1 MEMQTQLKALQERIA
16 TLKDNIQTEEATK
29 NAFILPFIQLLGY
42 DVFNPLEVIPEFI
55 SDVGIKKGEKV
66 DFAIAKDSVP
76 IIIIE
81 CKHWKENLNL
91 HDTQL
96 QRYFN
101 VSKAKFGILT
111 NGIQYRFYTDLE
123 KPNIMDT
130 EPFLLFDF
138 ENYKEHSVN
147 ELCKFHKSAFDVDK
161 ITNTASLLKYSTA
174 FKQLFQQ
181 ELNEPSEEFVKF
193 FAKQIYTG
201 RLTEKVLEQFNDI
214 VKKSLQQ
221 SLKDIVSDRLTSAL
235 KKEEDTAVQS
245 EPEESEEEE
254 SKIVTTEEEI
264 EGFHIVKSILRES
277 VDISRIYARD
287 TQSYFGVLLDDNNRK
302 PLCRLHLNGGKK
314 YLGIFDS
321 NKKESRVQ
329 LEVMD
334 DIYKYAQQL
343 KDTIGYYE

>member
-29 NAFILPFIQLLGY
+29 NAFILPFIQSLGY

-66 DFAIAKDSVP
+66 DFAIAKDGVP

-193 FAKQIYTG
+193 FAKQIYSG

-235 KKEEDTAVQS
+235 KKEEDTTVQP
-245 EPEESEEEE
+245 EPDELKEEE
-254 SKIVTTEEEI
+254 SKVVTTEEEI

-277 VDISRIYARD
+277 VEISRIYARD

-321 NKKESRVQ
+321 NKKETRVQ

-334 DIYKYAQQL
+334 DIYKYAEQL
-343 KDTIGYYE
+343 KETIGYYE

>member
-29 NAFILPFIQLLGY
+29 NAFILPFIQSLGY

-66 DFAIAKDSVP
+66 DFAIAKDGIP

-193 FAKQIYTG
+193 FAKQIYSG

-235 KKEEDTAVQS
+235 KKEENTTVQP
-245 EPEESEEEE
+245 EPDEPKEEE
-254 SKIVTTEEEI
+254 SKVVTTEEEI

-321 NKKESRVQ
+321 NKKETRVQ

-334 DIYKYAQQL
+334 DIYKYAEQL
-343 KDTIGYYE
+343 KETIGCYE

>member
-1 MEMQTQLKALQERIA
+1 MEMQTQLKALQERIT

-55 SDVGIKKGEKV
+55 SDVGVKKGEKV

-123 KPNIMDT
+123 KPNLMDD

-147 ELCKFHKSAFDVDK
+147 ELGKFHKSSFDVDK

-174 FKQLFQQ
+174 FKQLFQK

-201 RLTEKVLEQFNDI
+201 RLTEKVMEQFTEI

-221 SLKDIVSDRLTSAL
+221 SLKDLVSERLTSAL
-235 KKEEDTAVQS
+235 KKEEDVDVQTQ
-245 EPEESEEEE
+245 PEESEEEE

-321 NKKESRVQ
+321 NKKETRVQ
-329 LEVMD
+329 LDVMD

>member
-16 TLKDNIQTEEATK
+16 SLKDNIQTEEATK
-29 NAFILPFIQLLGY
+29 NAFILPFIQSLGY

-66 DFAIAKDSVP
+66 DFAIAKDGVP

-193 FAKQIYTG
+193 FAKQIYSG

-235 KKEEDTAVQS
+235 KKEEDTTVQP
-245 EPEESEEEE
+245 EPDELKEEE
-254 SKIVTTEEEI
+254 SKVVTTEEEI

-277 VDISRIYARD
+277 VEISRIYARD

-321 NKKESRVQ
+321 NKKETRVQ

-334 DIYKYAQQL
+334 DIYKYAEQL
-343 KDTIGYYE
+343 KETIG